1 VRQIGVRFRSG
12 GSSQL
17 DGHSFL
23 SLLQGAQFLHHRGTA
38 LDESQEIADLPAELG
53 LLLQRQRSLPGAA
66 LAVGSVYLSHIGP
79 DEFSHQARRHQPA
92 LEAHQHPLAH

>member
-1 VRQIGVRFRSG
+1 MPGSRNAVSGASTLRRYTIHVRQIGVRFRSG

-66 LAVGSVYLSHIGP
+66 LAVGSVYLSHI
-79 DEFSHQARRHQPA
+79 
-92 LEAHQHPLAH
+92 